1 MLQDFL
7 LLWILLV
14 ICLLRDG
21 NRYGVCDPLAQAITT
36 CCPPANHRDRTDADP
51 HSRSVAPCS
60 GRPVRGPG
68 VVAGTFLGALGGF
81 LLAYQSSSGRLMGYL
96 PNESECAKAGID
108 YAPADGAP
116 AN

>member
-1 MLQDFL
+1 MADGSPQYPVVSRVPDFGE
-7 LLWILLV
+7 V
-14 ICLLRDG
+14 TG
-21 NRYGVCDPLAQAITT
+21 NFSAGDYTKFLGLTAV
-36 CCPPANHRDRTDADP
+36 
-51 HSRSVAPCS
+51 SAPFGYFVS
-60 GRPVRGPG
+60 RPVRGPG